1 MTIVNP
7 SPNWHIL
14 SEAGVSSASSIGGE
28 VIRVQQMSQ
37 ALALKLG
44 YAATIEIDELS
55 GRPIYPNLSSEEY
68 NRLFLR
74 DNSLET
80 RPDDRNCAVKVQK
93 NGTSYDMTI
102 DIRNEYEDDAT
113 LRPKG
118 VALIQSCFIIAVES
132 LEL

>member
-1 MTIVNP
+1 MSTVDP

-37 ALALKLG
+37 TLALRLG

-68 NRLFLR
+68 DTLFLR

-80 RPDDRNCAVKVQK
+80 RPDDRNCAVNVKK

-102 DIRNEYEDDAT
+102 DIRNEYEDDTA
-113 LRPKG
+113 LKSKG
-118 VALIQSCFIIAVES
+118 VALIQSSFIVAVEG